1 MKLPERTV
9 IITGGA
15 AGIGAEYSAGL
26 VREGAV
32 VYIADIADG
41 SALAATLSDQG
52 PGRAVFVRAD
62 VADEESVRSL
72 VAQVMGDWG
81 RIDVLVNNAAL
92 FAALPPVPYDQIS
105 LELWDRSMAGSSTP
119 DATSGPRT
127 RHGQRKHMSYITAP
141 EASQLTAGTRDQ
153 LELFAAAH
161 GHFSALRAIVARF
174 PAALGALDNQY
185 SLIMG
190 RGRLD
195 RWAREAVFA
204 ACSAERGNAY
214 LAGAMAAEAVR
225 HGADPDWVNGLLTQD
240 SNPIEAGEAVGALIK
255 FARKMAREP
264 YKSVEAGVSALH
276 AAGWAN
282 EDLVELLS
290 VISLSAYM
298 DTLSLS
304 LRIGGASG
312 AAASQLRS
320 E

>member
-32 VYIADIADG
+32 VYIADIVDG

-174 PAALGALDNQY
+174 PAALGALDNQ
-185 SLIMG
+185 
-190 RGRLD
+190 
-195 RWAREAVFA
+195 
-204 ACSAERGNAY
+204 
-214 LAGAMAAEAVR
+214 
-225 HGADPDWVNGLLTQD
+225 
-240 SNPIEAGEAVGALIK
+240 
-255 FARKMAREP
+255 
-264 YKSVEAGVSALH
+264 
-276 AAGWAN
+276 
-282 EDLVELLS
+282 
-290 VISLSAYM
+290 
-298 DTLSLS
+298 
-304 LRIGGASG
+304 
-312 AAASQLRS
+312 
-320 E
+320 